1 MGVALIDISQPWL
14 ATSPTFINT
23 FFTPDVEG
31 CAMHALWEVANK
43 ADIYEAYKGYKA
55 FIERP

>member
-1 MGVALIDISQPWL
+1 MSALLVASHSACMVIS
-14 ATSPTFINT
+14 
-23 FFTPDVEG
+23 
-31 CAMHALWEVANK
+31 MHALWEATNK